1 MRGEAV
7 GGGDCALLAY
17 LFEAAVIVCWRVCS
31 VSGKMTHVF
40 ASSGSGENGED
51 ELRSTS
57 AGGG

>member
-1 MRGEAV
+1 
-7 GGGDCALLAY
+7 
-17 LFEAAVIVCWRVCS
+17 
-31 VSGKMTHVF
+31 MTHFF